1 MESETERPLN
11 LVFSQV
17 PHVDQE
23 PEEHIGKELIDPWVD
38 PKQTDWPNAEDI
50 ELPKEES

>member
-1 MESETERPLN
+1 VESENERPLN

-17 PHVDQE
+17 VHVDQE

-38 PKQTDWPNAEDI
+38 PEQTDWPMADEIALLN
-50 ELPKEES
+50 EEH